1 MTEDLVLE
9 RSADRRVQ
17 VCHEGRSDDPLV
29 VYLHGSPSSRLDIAY
44 AAGRNED
51 LGVHVAAFDR
61 PGYGGSDYHR
71 FTLASL
77 ADDTVAV
84 AEALGYRRFA
94 VLGFSAGS
102 ATAVATA
109 ALHPDRVAALGIS
122 GGAAPFPDIPEE
134 LASLSDGERRALD
147 MVTTDEEEAERLLAA
162 PDRAFLEV
170 LGGPDEAVID
180 LWRSVLGPA
189 DRELLAD
196 PRFAAFFAATHRESL
211 RQGQRG
217 WARDNVVRMPRWPID
232 TSRIKA
238 PAWFWYGEQDVVAY
252 GTWLKS
258 RITHGELVVR
268 AGMGHFFVFQEW
280 DLIVRTLS
288 QRP

>member
-1 MTEDLVLE
+1 
-9 RSADRRVQ
+9 
-17 VCHEGRSDDPLV
+17 
-29 VYLHGSPSSRLDIAY
+29 LDIAY

-77 ADDTVAV
+77 ADDAVAV

-102 ATAVATA
+102 AAAVATA
-109 ALHPDRVAALGIS
+109 ALHPDRVTALGIS

-134 LASLSDGERRALD
+134 LASLSDAERRALD
-147 MVTTDEEEAERLLAA
+147 MVATDEEEAERLLAA

-189 DRELLAD
+189 DRELLDD
-196 PRFAAFFAATHRESL
+196 PRFAAFFATTHRESL

-232 TSRIKA
+232 TSRIEA
-238 PAWFWYGEQDVVAY
+238 PSWFWYGEQDAVGS

-258 RITHGELVVR
+258 RIAHGELVVR
-268 AGMGHFFVFQEW
+268 PEMGHFVVFQDW

-288 QRP
+288 QPP

>member
-1 MTEDLVLE
+1 MTEDLVVK

-17 VCHEGRSDDPLV
+17 VRHEGRSDHPLV
-29 VYLHGSPSSRLDIAY
+29 VYLHGSPSSRMDITY
-44 AAGRNED
+44 AADRNED
-51 LGVHVAAFDR
+51 LGVHIAAFDR

-77 ADDTVAV
+77 ADDAVAV
-84 AEALGYRRFA
+84 AEALGYQRFA

-109 ALHPDRVAALGIS
+109 ALYPDRVTALGVS

-134 LASLSDGERRALD
+134 LASLSDAERRALD
-147 MVTTDEEEAERLLAA
+147 QVTTDEEEAERLLAE

-170 LGGPDEAVID
+170 LAGPDDAVID

-189 DRELLAD
+189 DRGLLD
-196 PRFAAFFAATHRESL
+196 DSWFAAFFAATHRESL

-232 TSRIKA
+232 TERIKA
-238 PAWFWYGEQDVVAY
+238 PSWFWYGEQDSVAS
-252 GTWLKS
+252 GNWLKS
-258 RITHGELVVR
+258 RIPHGELVV
-268 AGMGHFFVFQEW
+268 ATEMGHFFVFQEW
-280 DLIVRTLS
+280 DLIVRTLA
-288 QRP
+288 QPP